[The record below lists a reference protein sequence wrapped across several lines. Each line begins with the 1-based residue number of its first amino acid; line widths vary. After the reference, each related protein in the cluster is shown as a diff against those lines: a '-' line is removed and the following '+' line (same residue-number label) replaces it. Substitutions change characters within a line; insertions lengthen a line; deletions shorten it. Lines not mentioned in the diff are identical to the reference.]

1 MRVYFIFGLNLLV
14 SISACH
20 TGNVIYPLLARAHY
34 SYYITTYKVLLL
46 TNAYYISW
54 IMYYIL
60 LTLQLRS
67 NTKYKIDSLLVWL
80 GIQEQ
85 PKIWVKFGWVIFE
98 IFCMFFSN
106 HLLRN
111 LDWPWEFL
119 IRTVSCSLLRCIY
132 FCILW

>member
-14 SISACH
+14 STNACH
-20 TGNVIYPLLARAHY
+20 TSNVIYPLLARVPY
-34 SYYITTYKVLLL
+34 SYYIMMYKVLLL
-46 TNAYYISW
+46 THTYYILW
-54 IMYYIL
+54 IMYCIL

-85 PKIWVKFGWVIFE
+85 PKIWVKIGWVIFE
-98 IFCMFFSN
+98 VFCMSFPN
-106 HLLRN
+106 HLFRN
-111 LDWPWEFL
+111 LDWPWEFP
-119 IRTVSCSLLRCIY
+119 ITIVSCPLLRCIY